1 MSRAMSQKLAHLA
14 KYDGLTDLPNRGLLS
29 DRIAHAAAAADR
41 HHTALAILYLDLDRF
56 KHINDS
62 FGHAG
67 GDRLLKAVAQRLCEC
82 VRASDTVSRIG
93 GDEFVILLSEVT
105 HPDDAAICAD
115 KILRTIGLP
124 YLMDEIEMHITAS
137 IGVVVYPGDG
147 AGMEI
152 LLQNADASM
161 YEAKNRGRNN
171 YQFFRMDLNA
181 TATERQ
187 FMENGLRHAIER
199 NELDLHYQPIIDL
212 TTGAIVGAEALL
224 RWESASLGSVAPAQF
239 IAVAEES
246 GLIVPLGE
254 WTLRTACALFGASQI
269 TRLRGLRLAVNVSAV
284 ELRSKDF
291 VARVAAILA
300 ESGID
305 PPSLELEITETFIM
319 QDSKATAGVLNALK
333 ALGVTLALDDF
344 GTGYS
349 SLSYMRRFPIDT
361 LKIDRSFVRDIST
374 DADDAGV
381 VSAIINMGKSL
392 HMRVV
397 AEGVE
402 TREQLK
408 FLKENHCAEAQ
419 GYYLN
424 RPMKA
429 DRLASLLCQASADAS
444 PNSLAAADMLG

>member
-1 MSRAMSQKLAHLA
+1 
-14 KYDGLTDLPNRGLLS
+14 
-29 DRIAHAAAAADR
+29 
-41 HHTALAILYLDLDRF
+41 
-56 KHINDS
+56 
-62 FGHAG
+62 
-67 GDRLLKAVAQRLCEC
+67 
-82 VRASDTVSRIG
+82 
-93 GDEFVILLSEVT
+93 
-105 HPDDAAICAD
+105 
-115 KILRTIGLP
+115 
-124 YLMDEIEMHITAS
+124 
-137 IGVVVYPGDG
+137 
-147 AGMEI
+147 
-152 LLQNADASM
+152 
-161 YEAKNRGRNN
+161 
-171 YQFFRMDLNA
+171 
-181 TATERQ
+181 
-187 FMENGLRHAIER
+187 
-199 NELDLHYQPIIDL
+199 LDLHYQPIIDL